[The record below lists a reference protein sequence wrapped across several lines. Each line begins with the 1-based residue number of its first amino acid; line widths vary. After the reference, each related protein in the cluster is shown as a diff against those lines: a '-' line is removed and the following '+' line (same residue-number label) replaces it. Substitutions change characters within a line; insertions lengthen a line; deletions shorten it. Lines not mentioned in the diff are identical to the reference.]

1 MGGFSYKEAFY
12 FSLQLL
18 KIYMMCLM
26 FILSLLQVYDIK
38 VCFTSFASMLV
49 LSHKTNHGLLKL
61 QVIKEKKHK
70 PFQEKGKLSHSKK
83 SL

>member
-1 MGGFSYKEAFY
+1 MAGLSYKETFY

-26 FILSLLQVYDIK
+26 FILSLLQVLDIK
-38 VCFTSFASMLV
+38 VRFTSFASMLV

-61 QVIKEKKHK
+61 QVIKEKKHT
-70 PFQEKGKLSHSKK
+70 HMN
-83 SL
+83 